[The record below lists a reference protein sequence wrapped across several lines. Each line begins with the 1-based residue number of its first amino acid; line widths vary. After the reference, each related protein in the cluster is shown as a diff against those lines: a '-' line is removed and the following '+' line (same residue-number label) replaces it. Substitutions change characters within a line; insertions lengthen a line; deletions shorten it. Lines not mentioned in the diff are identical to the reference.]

1 MQVSLVVAAGE
12 DNAIGADN
20 RLLWK
25 LPNDMK
31 FFKNLTWGMVVIMGR
46 KTFASLGYKPL
57 PGRMNIVITRDS
69 SLLTPTST
77 LRSAGSLESA
87 LEAASEADCKEVFV
101 IGGGEIYTMSMPH
114 AATIYLT
121 RVHAVFPEADTFF
134 EFPEAD
140 FFRKQHTFF
149 AADDKHA
156 LDYTFE
162 VWERVNPEV

>member
-149 AADDKHA
+149 AADDKLA
-156 LDYTFE
+156 LDYTFV
-162 VWERVNPEV
+162 VWERVNPVV

>member
-20 RLLWK
+20 KLLWK

-46 KTFASLGYKPL
+46 KTFASLDYKPL

-77 LRSAGSLESA
+77 LRIAGSLESA
-87 LEAASEADCKEVFV
+87 LAAASEADCNEVFV
-101 IGGGEIYTMSMPH
+101 IGGGEIYAMSMSH
-114 AATIYLT
+114 ATSIYLT

-134 EFPEAD
+134 EFSEAD
-140 FFRKQHTFF
+140 FLKKQHAFF
-149 AADDKHA
+149 AGDDKHVV
-156 LDYTFE
+156 DYTFE
-162 VWERVNPEV
+162 VWERVNQEV

>member
-69 SLLTPTST
+69 SLFMPTST

-87 LEAASEADCKEVFV
+87 LEVASEADCKEVFV
-101 IGGGEIYTMSMPH
+101 IGGGEIYAMSMPH

-140 FFRKQHTFF
+140 FCRKQHSFF